1 MNTSLPVRL
10 WSANSLLWV
19 ICQLP
24 KPRGLVSIAIG
35 PQIGLRRDGGWQ
47 DERAGKFPISGFWAL
62 LATGWRPGR
71 PKPVLAQTRPCRGLS
86 RLVQMATKISR
97 LAGKSRHGDEGALT
111 SLGNPYRRV
120 RVSP

>member
-47 DERAGKFPISGFWAL
+47 DERAGKVPDFGLLGAL
-62 LATGWRPGR
+62 GYWMATGSSKAGFSPNAALPG
-71 PKPVLAQTRPCRGLS
+71 V
-86 RLVQMATKISR
+86 
-97 LAGKSRHGDEGALT
+97 
-111 SLGNPYRRV
+111 
-120 RVSP
+120 